1 MSTEAKT
8 NQSRPPEANPYRPMR
23 AAEVAERL
31 GISVSKVYAMA
42 AAGKLPAHRI
52 GERSWAFDRDEIE
65 VYWRSCLRGGL
76 QEETEEVVPLKPRRP
91 RIVRRWV

>member
-1 MSTEAKT
+1 MSTT
-8 NQSRPPEANPYRPMR
+8 NRPMR

-31 GISVSKVYAMA
+31 GVSVSKVYAMA

-65 VYWRSCLRGGL
+65 SYWQGCLHGG
-76 QEETEEVVPLKPRRP
+76 QQGGEEPATQPMPRRP